1 MNITQPGYYL
11 ERGGG
16 KAKAVAI
23 DETKAPSYRVIGWD
37 SDGEPANWSIN
48 GERWTDENPDKWD
61 LIEPWVDRPEWP
73 TWPVPPWINWIAVN
87 GHGNWFG
94 YSTRPEPYGSI
105 WVFSQPTASI
115 EIPPAYKP
123 IWTGDWT
130 KSLIERP
137 KQS

>member
-1 MNITQPGYYL
+1 MEITPGYW
-11 ERGGG
+11 RQRDGGR
-16 KAKAVAI
+16 AKVAGVNEHAHVAAYATGWSSRQCAI
-23 DETKAPSYRVIGWD
+23 SWYRNGRV
-37 SDGEPANWSIN
+37 SIN
-48 GERWTDENPDKWD
+48 ETSHLD

-94 YSTRPEPYGSI
+94 YSNRPEPYGSI

-115 EIPPAYKP
+115 EIPADYKP
-123 IWTGDWT
+123 TWTGDWT

>member
-1 MNITQPGYYL
+1 MEITPGYW
-11 ERGGG
+11 RQRDGGRAKVAEIDG
-16 KAKAVAI
+16 KAISYAV
-23 DETKAPSYRVIGWD
+23 GWD
-37 SDGEPANWSIN
+37 SDGRACGWTKDGLVGHECGPT
-48 GERWTDENPDKWD
+48 ERM
-61 LIEPWVDRPEWP
+61 LVEPWVDKPLWP

-115 EIPPAYKP
+115 EIPAAYKP